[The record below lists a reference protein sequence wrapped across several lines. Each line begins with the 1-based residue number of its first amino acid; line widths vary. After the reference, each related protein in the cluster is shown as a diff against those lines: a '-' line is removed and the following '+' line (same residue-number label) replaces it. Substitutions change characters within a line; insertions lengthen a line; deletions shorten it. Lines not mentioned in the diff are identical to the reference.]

1 MFRKRLFSAS
11 GILTCFFLAAT
22 SFRLYAQ
29 NPQTFPPLEFR
40 HQDRIVFLGSSIFE
54 NELEK
59 GYLEFA
65 ITSRWPDRD
74 LTFRNLGWTGDNV
87 FAEARSTFSTPP
99 TPYQQLFQQIRN
111 AQPNHVLI
119 AYGGIESQKGE
130 EGLGQFIKGLE
141 VIIDSVDALGAQ
153 TILLSTIP
161 VKLAGSQENTIIQ
174 NKNLKL
180 YADAIAS
187 LASKRKKRFAD
198 LYTPVAQNGDDLYR
212 DNGIH
217 LNNDGYYY
225 LAQVLE
231 RAFGWPERATKITL
245 NASKPN
251 ASANQPAR
259 VAPGKDGKITFIL
272 EENLLPLPV
281 TASGQPSREASVSIQ
296 VNGLKKGI
304 YTLTENG
311 RQLVTASASEWA
323 GGIALDHGISQV
335 QAEKICDYIVKKN
348 DLFFQQY
355 RPLNRTYILGF
366 RAYEQGRHKQGL
378 QDLNFIITWLEGQ
391 INLHRKPVVKTY
403 ELSPLK

>member
-11 GILTCFFLAAT
+11 GILVCFFLAAT
-22 SFRLYAQ
+22 SIPLSAQ
-29 NPQTFPPLEFR
+29 SGFPPLELK
-40 HQDRIVFLGSSIFE
+40 HQDRIVFLGSSLFE
-54 NELEK
+54 HELAN

-65 ITSRWPDRD
+65 LTSRWPDLD

-87 FAEARSTFSTPP
+87 FAEARSTFTNPP
-99 TPYQQLFQQIRN
+99 TPYQQLFQQIRSTK
-111 AQPNHVLI
+111 PNHVLI

-130 EGLGQFIKGLE
+130 GGLSQFTKGLE
-141 VIIDSVDALGAQ
+141 VIIDSIDALGAQ

-161 VKLAGSQENTIIQ
+161 VKLAGSQENTVIQ

-187 LASKRKKRFAD
+187 IASKRKKRFAD
-198 LYTPVAQNGDDLYR
+198 LYTPIVQNENDLYR

-217 LNNDGYYY
+217 LNANGYYY
-225 LAQVLE
+225 LAQALE
-231 RAFGWPERATKITL
+231 RSFGWPDRATKVTV
-245 NASKPN
+245 NVSK
-251 ASANQPAR
+251 SAVSAELPAKIISD
-259 VAPGKDGKITFIL
+259 KDGKITFRL
-272 EENLLPLPV
+272 EEHLLPLPV
-281 TASGQPSREASVSIQ
+281 TASGQPSPEASASVQ
-296 VNGLKKGI
+296 VNGLKKGF

-311 RQLVTASASEWA
+311 RQLLTASASEWA
-323 GGIALDHGISQV
+323 GGVVLDHGASQV

-391 INLHRKPVVKTY
+391 INLHRKPVIKTY
-403 ELSPLK
+403 ELSRLK